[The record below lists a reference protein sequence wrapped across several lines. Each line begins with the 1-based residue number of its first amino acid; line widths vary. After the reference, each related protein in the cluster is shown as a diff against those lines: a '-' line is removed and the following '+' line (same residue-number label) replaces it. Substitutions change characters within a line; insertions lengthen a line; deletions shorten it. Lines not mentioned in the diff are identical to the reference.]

1 MAKTG
6 VLLVNLGTPE
16 APKKQEVGEYLT
28 EFLTDKRVIDIP
40 WLPRQM
46 LVRRVIVP
54 KRAEE
59 SAKNYLAIWT
69 KEGSPLLVH
78 GKQVEKALQ
87 KALGEDYSVRLA
99 MRYQSPSIGLALAHF
114 QLESLERLIV
124 LPLFPQYAS
133 ATTGSVHEKVLSNVQ
148 NWQLIPHLD
157 LINSYATDP
166 GLIEAFK
173 VAAKDKDLSSYDHI
187 LFSFHGLPEKQLKK
201 VDRGNHCTLSD
212 NCCHTLTENNH
223 FCYGAQCYATGQA
236 LAQKLGLTKERY
248 TICFQSRFGK
258 DPWKQP
264 YLSDVLKECVA
275 RGDKKILVFCPSF
288 VCDCVETI
296 HEIGVEYA
304 ELFHALGGDRL
315 DLVKGLNNHP
325 VWIEALANLVKKR
338 MPQHAG
344 V

>member
-16 APKKQEVGEYLT
+16 APKKREVGEYLT

-46 LVRRVIVP
+46 LVRRTIVP
-54 KRAEE
+54 KRVEE
-59 SAKNYLAIWT
+59 STKNYQAIWT
-69 KEGSPLLVH
+69 KEGSPLLVY
-78 GKQVEKALQ
+78 GRQVEKALQ

-114 QLESLERLIV
+114 QLESLERLVV

-133 ATTGSVHEKVLSNVQ
+133 ATTGSVHEKVLNNVR
-148 NWQLIPHLD
+148 NWQLIPHLE

-173 VAAKDKDLSSYDHI
+173 AAAKNRDLTSYDHI

-201 VDRGNHCTLSD
+201 VDRGDHCTLSD
-212 NCCHTLTENNH
+212 SCCHTLTKKNH

-236 LAQKLGLTKERY
+236 LAHALDLNKERY
-248 TICFQSRFGK
+248 TICFQSRLGK

-264 YLSDVLKECVA
+264 YLSDVLKECVT
-275 RGDKKILVFCPSF
+275 RGDKKVLVFCPSF
-288 VCDCVETI
+288 VCDCVETL

-304 ELFHALGGDRL
+304 ELFHSLGGERL
-315 DLVKGLNNHP
+315 DLVEGLNNDP
-325 VWIEALANLVKKR
+325 AWIEALVHLVKKR
-338 MPQHAG
+338 VPQYAE